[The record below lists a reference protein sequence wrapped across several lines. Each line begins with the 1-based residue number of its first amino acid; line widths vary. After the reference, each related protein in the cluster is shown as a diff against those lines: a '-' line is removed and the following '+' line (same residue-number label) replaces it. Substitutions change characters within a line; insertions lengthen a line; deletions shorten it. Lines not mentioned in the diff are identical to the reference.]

1 MHLVQIS
8 FSRKMKILCRR
19 IPTSELWK
27 RFWSRLWFIYDKS
40 RKWSHFLIMMT
51 SNDLYQFWEDF
62 RFNPFSLRF
71 ESGIEDFEQSNFFMA
86 KNPESG
92 FLTSSIFD
100 SVSIWI
106 ILTSG
111 LFPAKICVIHFKIV
125 SREMHKILLLRIFW
139 QFSSWWRVTVKSRS
153 SGWRLNWSWK
163 KFLTK
168 ETLCFEFI

>member
-1 MHLVQIS
+1 MLARRGTYYQEPKYHILLYWCKMHLVQIS
-8 FSRKMKILCRR
+8 FSRKMKILCRG
-19 IPTSELWK
+19 ILTSELWK

-111 LFPAKICVIHFKIV
+111 LFPAKICVFHFK
-125 SREMHKILLLRIFW
+125 R
-139 QFSSWWRVTVKSRS
+139 QP
-153 SGWRLNWSWK
+153 
-163 KFLTK
+163 
-168 ETLCFEFI
+168 